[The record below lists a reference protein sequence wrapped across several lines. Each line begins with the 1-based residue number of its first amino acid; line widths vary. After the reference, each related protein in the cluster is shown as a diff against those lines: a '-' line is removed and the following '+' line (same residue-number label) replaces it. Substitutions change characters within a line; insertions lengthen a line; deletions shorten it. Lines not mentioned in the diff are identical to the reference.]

1 MVSFET
7 LAFASGLKPC
17 EEIIEAT
24 FDQQKS
30 KTGPIPGFV
39 TSRHLFYQF
48 RKKFDTAC
56 IESHMQRLTL
66 CQKGEPQH
74 VISQPSSVGGCGI
87 GLHPKPSWQQTFP
100 SQYIVVHPVISGTS
114 RK

>member
-7 LAFASGLKPC
+7 LAFASGLKPW

-39 TSRHLFYQF
+39 TSWHLFYQF
-48 RKKFDTAC
+48 RKK
-56 IESHMQRLTL
+56 
-66 CQKGEPQH
+66 
-74 VISQPSSVGGCGI
+74 V
-87 GLHPKPSWQQTFP
+87 
-100 SQYIVVHPVISGTS
+100 
-114 RK
+114 